1 MTQDITLDVAGARV
15 TLPAKTLT
23 DLWLE
28 RVKGAPAVRVPAYPK
43 IGHGFPGEAGI
54 YAGLVVGDGNF
65 DVDYHLIVL
74 DGDCD
79 DIKWA
84 DAKAWAE
91 SISGSL
97 PLRKEQAVM
106 FGNVPQLFEKAWYWS
121 SEQYAGHDEYAWFQ
135 GFDGGYQDGY
145 RKDSRCRA
153 RAVRR
158 IPI

>member
-28 RVKGAPAVRVPAYPK
+28 RVKGAPAARVPAYPK
-43 IGHGFPGEAGI
+43 IGHAFPGETGI
-54 YAGLVVGDGNF
+54 YAGLVAGDDNF
-65 DVDYHLIVL
+65 AGDYHLIVL
-74 DGDCD
+74 DGDRGG
-79 DIKWA
+79 IKWA
-84 DAKAWAE
+84 DAKTWAE
-91 SISGSL
+91 SIGGSL

-121 SEQYAGHDEYAWFQ
+121 SEQYAGLDEYAWVQSF
-135 GFDGGYQDGY
+135 GYGSQFLTL
-145 RKDSRCRA
+145 KDSECRA